1 MRNSLYIFVLL
12 FIFSLGIQNISKAQ
26 SGQEL
31 IDICGMI
38 AGDATYLKDFEIKLE
53 EVKTGEEPPRA
64 VYSILLTKNMMY
76 KFSICNSS
84 DFSGK
89 AIVNLYDN
97 NRILGTSYQVATG
110 KYYPSFNFKCSKTGV
125 YHIIIKFKD
134 GEKGLALTLLSLVEP
149 F

>member
-1 MRNSLYIFVLL
+1 MRNSLYIFVLIV
-12 FIFSLGIQNISKAQ
+12 IFSFGTQSVSKAQ

-53 EVKTGEEPPRA
+53 EAKIGEEPPTA
-64 VYSILLTKNMMY
+64 KYSILLQKNIMY
-76 KFSICNSS
+76 KFSICNSK

-125 YHIIIKFKD
+125 YHIFVRFKD
-134 GEKGLALTLLSLVEP
+134 GKKGLALTLLSLVEA